1 MALKKTLTVMLA
13 ALSALVLA
21 GSAFAADVVGTIDTQ
36 QVMFQHP
43 KFQQVQRQ
51 VRDVTD
57 KLQKEA
63 QTAIDKESDNK
74 KKADIYQAKRQE
86 LAQEERKLMEPLFK
100 EINLAMRT
108 VANQKKLTVVMDKG
122 VVFYGGV
129 DITNDVITELKKSA
143 K

>member
-1 MALKKTLTVMLA
+1 MTLKKLVMCATV

-21 GSAFAADVVGTIDTQ
+21 GTAFAADTVGTVDTQ

-43 KFQQVQRQ
+43 QFQDVQRQ

-63 QTAIDKESDNK
+63 QDAIDKESDDR
-74 KKADIYQAKRQE
+74 KKAEIYQTKRQE
-86 LAQEERKLMEPLFK
+86 LAQEERKLMEPIFK

-108 VANQKKLTVVMDKG
+108 VANQRKLTVIMDKS
-122 VVFYGGV
+122 VVFYGGT
-129 DITNDVITELKKSA
+129 DITDAVITELKKGA

>member
-1 MALKKTLTVMLA
+1 MTA
-13 ALSALVLA
+13 
-21 GSAFAADVVGTIDTQ
+21 AFAADTVGTIDTQ
-36 QVMFQHP
+36 KVMFQHP

-57 KLQKEA
+57 KLQKDA
-63 QTAIDKESDNK
+63 QDAIDKESDNK
-74 KKADIYQAKRQE
+74 KKAEIYQTKRQE

-122 VVFYGGV
+122 VVFYGGT
-129 DITNDVITELKKSA
+129 DITDAVIAELKKTS

>member
-1 MALKKTLTVMLA
+1 MTLKKILTVMTV

-21 GSAFAADVVGTIDTQ
+21 GSAFAADTVGTIDTQ
-36 QVMFQHP
+36 KVMFQHP

-51 VRDVTD
+51 VRDVTE
-57 KLQKEA
+57 KLQKDA
-63 QTAIDKESDNK
+63 QAAIDKESDNK
-74 KKADIYQAKRQE
+74 KKAEIYQSKRQE

-122 VVFYGGV
+122 VVFYGGT
-129 DITNDVITELKKSA
+129 DITDAVIAELKKTA